1 MASLTTQEIAAM
13 DSPYPPNA
21 ERLPPFNKRASF
33 DGVSIAFHWLTVVL
47 VFSMI
52 TTAVWHAQSHDDV
65 LRVLLLRIHRS
76 LGVTVWFTTVSRLIW
91 RMTHAQLP
99 PFPDHMAQTHRS
111 LVQISEYCLY
121 ALLVIQ
127 PLTGF
132 GAVLTRGR
140 SFTLFWGH
148 VPPLIQHYPTV
159 EAALFLLH
167 RVGAWSFILLIT
179 GHAVHALARHFIV
192 RDNTLQRM
200 APVLGTQRGM
210 GDISQGAA
218 YSQTSFERLVGG
230 G

>member
-1 MASLTTQEIAAM
+1 MASSTPPEIVAVNAPY
-13 DSPYPPNA
+13 SPTVDP
-21 ERLPPFNKRASF
+21 LPAVVKRTSF
-33 DGVSIAFHWLTVVL
+33 DGVSIAFHWLTVALVL
-47 VFSMI
+47 GLI

-99 PFPDHMAQTHRS
+99 PFPDHMGQAHRS
-111 LVQISEYCLY
+111 LVQTSEHCLY

-148 VPPLIQHYPTV
+148 VPPLIQHYPTI
-159 EAALFLLH
+159 ESALFLLH
-167 RVGAWSFILLIT
+167 RIGAWSVILLVT
-179 GHAVHALARHFIV
+179 GHAVHALVRHFFV

-200 APVLGTQRGM
+200 APALGTRRSM
-210 GDISQGAA
+210 A
-218 YSQTSFERLVGG
+218 
-230 G
+230 

>member
-1 MASLTTQEIAAM
+1 MASLSTPETVAVDTAYSANLDRLAA
-13 DSPYPPNA
+13 A
-21 ERLPPFNKRASF
+21 IKRTSF
-33 DGVSIAFHWLTVVL
+33 DRVSIAFHWLTVILVL
-47 VFSMI
+47 GLI

-99 PFPDHMAQTHRS
+99 PFPEHMGQAHRS
-111 LVQISEYCLY
+111 LVQTSEHCLY

-148 VPPLIQHYPTV
+148 VPPLIPHYPTV
-159 EAALFLLH
+159 ETGLFLLH
-167 RVGAWSFILLIT
+167 RIGAWSLILLVT
-179 GHAVHALARHFIV
+179 SHAVHALVRHFV
-192 RDNTLQRM
+192 GRDNTLQRM
-200 APVLGTQRGM
+200 APALGARANM
-210 GDISQGAA
+210 RELSVGAH
-218 YSQTSFERLVGG
+218 SRT
-230 G
+230 